1 VRARS
6 LVFFSFRPEV
16 FAPAALNDRQECLSY
31 NERKKMLNAIITV
44 LLVVTSVF
52 TPASSMQRE
61 RFITVE
67 GADLRAKIETAL
79 RMARGSS
86 PQTRFWT
93 AYSFDVRSGVA
104 VDPEVGEFRGSMNNY
119 GDITIFI
126 GKSNGANV
134 ETRNL
139 GVFVLHEAG
148 GASVSRVEVYNLE
161 RKREYSNYPVYWL
174 GRGGNEESLNFLRG
188 LAESNQSDK
197 VVEHATVAI
206 ALHDDPRVPDVLKT
220 LVRNSKNQEVRRT
233 AVHWLGVT
241 GVETSFL
248 ADIVRNENEH
258 EEVRRSAG
266 HALGISADP
275 ASMGVLTNLYE
286 NVANREIKRN
296 LIHSISINQ
305 NQEPAIDFLIKLA
318 KTERDG
324 EARNQALFWL
334 GHKAGDKSLGVLKDV
349 VEKEDAD
356 TEVQKHAVFVIS
368 RRPTEEAVPLLI
380 KIARTHQKPEVRRQA
395 IFWLGRTG
403 DARALAFFEEIL
415 GK

>member
-1 VRARS
+1 M
-6 LVFFSFRPEV
+6 PH
-16 FAPAALNDRQECLSY
+16 
-31 NERKKMLNAIITV
+31 AIITV
-44 LLVVTSVF
+44 LLVIASIF
-52 TPASSMQRE
+52 TPGASLQRE

-67 GADLRAKIETAL
+67 GADLRAKLETAA
-79 RMARGSS
+79 RMARSAS

-93 AYSFDVRSGVA
+93 AYAFDVRPGVA

-119 GDITIFI
+119 GDITIFM
-126 GKSNGANV
+126 GKSKGVNV

-139 GVFVLHEAG
+139 GIFVLHETG
-148 GASVSRVEVYNLE
+148 GASINRIEVYNLD

-174 GRGGNEESLNFLRG
+174 GRAGNEESLNFLRG
-188 LAESNQSDK
+188 LAESNQPDK
-197 VVEHATVAI
+197 VVEHATVAL
-206 ALHDDPRVPDVLKT
+206 ALHDDPRVADVLKG
-220 LVRNSKNQEVRRT
+220 LVRNSRNVDARRT
-233 AVHWLGVT
+233 AVHWLGFI

-248 ADIVRNENEH
+248 ADLIRNESENED
-258 EEVRRSAG
+258 VRRAAG
-266 HALGISADP
+266 HALGVSSDP
-275 ASMGVLTNLYE
+275 ASLGALTSLYGSI
-286 NVANREIKRN
+286 AHRELRRN

-305 NQEPAIDFLIKLA
+305 NQDAAIDFLIKLA
-318 KTERDG
+318 RTEREG

-334 GHKAGDKSLGVLKDV
+334 GHKAGEKSLGVLKDV

-368 RRPTEEAVPLLI
+368 RRPVEEAVPLLI
-380 KIARTHQKPEVRRQA
+380 KIARTHQKAEVRRQA